1 MVPKRSQ
8 TPLDTI
14 RFVDGDD
21 LDLIRDIEQ
30 SFGVA
35 FGNEP
40 ANWSTVGDIYHALLG
55 RIPAADEAGK
65 CATSMAF
72 YRTRAALKRITGTT
86 LQLKPSTRLA
96 DFVSISQGRLSEQLS
111 AELGVRRLPPT
122 MTWWGVIVGACACL
136 IGAFGVVASITA
148 HRLSPV
154 AFLLPVGVAIIVGDL
169 RSLKSTTVGDL
180 ARVVARMNFQH
191 FAQNGADRRP
201 QTIWDTLCALISD
214 VSGIEPIRITAE
226 TRVLAR

>member
-1 MVPKRSQ
+1 MAPRRSQ
-8 TPLDTI
+8 TTVDTI

-21 LDLIRDIEQ
+21 TDLIEDIEQ

-35 FGNEP
+35 FGDEP
-40 ANWSTVGDIYHALLG
+40 ANWSTVGDIYNAIIE
-55 RIPAADEAGK
+55 RISPAEEAGK

-72 YRTRAALKRITGTT
+72 YRTRAALQRITGTT
-86 LQLKPSTRLA
+86 RQLKPSTRLA
-96 DFVSISQGRLSEQLS
+96 DFVSISQSRLFKQLS
-111 AELGVRRLPPT
+111 AELGVRRPPPT
-122 MTWWGVIVGACACL
+122 MSWWGL
-136 IGAFGVVASITA
+136 IGAAVCLFGVFGVFSSIAA
-148 HRLSPV
+148 HRMFPV
-154 AFLLPVGVAIIVGDL
+154 MILLPMGVVMIAFDVG
-169 RSLKSTTVGDL
+169 SLGSTTVGDL
-180 ARVVARMNFQH
+180 ARIVARMNFQH